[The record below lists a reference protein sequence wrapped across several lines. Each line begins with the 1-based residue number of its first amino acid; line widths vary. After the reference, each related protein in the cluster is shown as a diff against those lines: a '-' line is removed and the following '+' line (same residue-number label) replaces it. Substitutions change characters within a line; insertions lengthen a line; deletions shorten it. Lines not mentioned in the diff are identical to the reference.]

1 MNDRLAARVKL
12 AVGALAVMLLGS
24 CVTSGFPTQRGLL
37 AAQGSMRRIAETA
50 IPGVVTIEVVETR
63 EQQGNSQD
71 FFEFFFGQE
80 PEEPRLF
87 QTEGLGSGIIIRQEG
102 DAYYILTNYHVIGAA
117 EVIEV
122 TLDDGR
128 QFSANRIG
136 VDERRDLAMVRMEA
150 PGESLPVAQIGDS
163 DAVRVGDFVAAIGSP
178 FGFRSSLSL
187 GVVSAVGR
195 SGPRGSISEFFQTD
209 AAINQG
215 NSGGALV
222 NIDGEVVG
230 INTWI
235 STQSG
240 GSVGLGF
247 AIPINAALPV
257 VDDLIAR
264 GEPRYG
270 WLGVSLVTVDARARE
285 ALGSTRRGVLVR
297 SVYIGDVADSAGI
310 RPGDFITAING
321 SEVLRV
327 QDVVAFTQ
335 RNAIGEQLNLE
346 LVRDGQPMSMT
357 VQTVERE
364 ADPELA
370 TRNNELWPGFSVY
383 PITEELRSV
392 GELGEISGVVV
403 ADIEPRSVATR
414 AEITPGVVIRSVN
427 GQEVRGVRDFYR
439 LLQPEPVVLDVRFGD
454 GDIREVPLPR

>member
-1 MNDRLAARVKL
+1 MGDSGNRGRLAVL
-12 AVGALAVMLLGS
+12 ASGILILAGCTTLA
-24 CVTSGFPTQRGLL
+24 TNPQRGLS
-37 AAQGSMRRIAETA
+37 AAQGTMRGIAEAA
-50 IPGVVTIEVVETR
+50 IPSVVTIEVVETR
-63 EQQGNSQD
+63 EERGDSQN
-71 FFEFFFGQE
+71 FFEFFFGQD

-87 QTEGLGSGIIIRQEG
+87 QTEGLGSGIIIRRTG
-102 DAYYILTNYHVIGAA
+102 DAYYVLTNQHVIGGAQ
-117 EVIEV
+117 EIEV

-128 QFSANRIG
+128 QFAASRIG
-136 VDERRDLAMVRMEA
+136 VDERRDLALVRLEA
-150 PGESLPVAQIGDS
+150 PGEDLPVARIGDS

-222 NIDGEVVG
+222 DINGEVVG

-240 GSVGLGF
+240 GSIGLGF

-257 VDDLIAR
+257 VDDLIAT

-270 WLGVSLVTVDARARE
+270 WLGVSLVSVDARARE
-285 ALGSTRRGVLVR
+285 ELGSDRRGILIR
-297 SVYIGDVADSAGI
+297 SVYVGDVADSAGL
-310 RPGDFITAING
+310 RPGDFIVRVNG
-321 SEVLRV
+321 TEMLRV
-327 QDVVAFTQ
+327 QDVVAAVQ
-335 RNAIGEQLNLE
+335 RSGIGDELRLE
-346 LVRDGQPMSMT
+346 IVRDGEGLVIPVT
-357 VQTVERE
+357 VAERD

-370 TRNNELWPGFSVY
+370 ARNDELWPGFSVY
-383 PITEELRSV
+383 PITEEIRTV
-392 GELGEISGVVV
+392 GELGSVDGVVV

-414 AEITPGVVIRSVN
+414 AELTPGVVIQAVN
-427 GQEVRGVRDFYR
+427 GQPVTGIRDFYR
-439 LLQPEPVVLDVRFGD
+439 LLQPGPAVLQVRFGD
-454 GDIREVPLPR
+454 GDTRDVPLPR